1 MKRAVTKISDRDIKK
16 NLRDWINEAM
26 NHPELWNAG
35 IDWYNEA
42 QDFCQSTAISNWME
56 SYDVAVIT
64 AILSP
69 NNKWE
74 RNKVDAVTVI
84 KAWKAGLTLTK

>member
-35 IDWYNEA
+35 TDWYNEA
-42 QDFCQSTAISNWME
+42 QDFCQSTAISNWM
-56 SYDVAVIT
+56 
-64 AILSP
+64 
-69 NNKWE
+69 
-74 RNKVDAVTVI
+74 
-84 KAWKAGLTLTK
+84 